1 MRPEEVKLEKLCV
14 LQARILVTILVLST
28 SSRRGIGF
36 FFFFLQH
43 FLLKVIVYDLR

>member
-1 MRPEEVKLEKLCV
+1 MRPEEVKLEKLGV

-36 FFFFLQH
+36 FFFLQH